1 MITFLKE
8 LQFLFMPHYWVLNH
22 PYNKQVDEFI
32 KYLLDNY
39 EFTNIGDHTATL
51 GNVTIWISNH
61 PYASMTLYGYRYAL
75 EKYRPSRLTIKR
87 AKQKLEKAKSG
98 GYSSEVYKEL
108 EKLKSNLK

>member
-8 LQFLFMPHYWVLNH
+8 LQFLFMPHYWVMNH

-32 KYLLDNY
+32 NQLLDTY

-87 AKQKLEKAKSG
+87 AKQKLNKAKHGSNG
-98 GYSSEVYKEL
+98 SIVSQEL
-108 EKLKSNLK
+108 EKLKNNLK